1 MLDLNPGTDG
11 SNPFPSSGES
21 SKLRHRASRRRLS
34 SDRTRHST
42 AEIPGGRVALCWP
55 FWFPL
60 IALEHQHV
68 PRDRSAIFELNSHG
82 EIVAIT
88 IERDVDILERRG
100 ARSEQAGGRAS
111 CRDRGER
118 NEVAYRL
125 GDVRFEAAA
134 PGASKAARSTRLA
147 GDLPLFNA
155 ARRRTEPVP
164 RESAAAALLRDTRF
178 DELTPRDALDLIYR
192 LKNLVA
198 E

>member
-1 MLDLNPGTDG
+1 MWR
-11 SNPFPSSGES
+11 SNAVSPPRIEQPF
-21 SKLRHRASRRRLS
+21 
-34 SDRTRHST
+34 T
-42 AEIPGGRVALCWP
+42 ACEACTIGYFAKIFSARFPGGRVALCWP

-68 PRDRSAIFELNSHG
+68 PRDRSAILELNSHG

-118 NEVAYRL
+118 NELAYRL

-134 PGASKAARSTRLA
+134 PGASKAAGSCGWPA
-147 GDLPLFNA
+147 
-155 ARRRTEPVP
+155 P

-178 DELTPRDALDLIYR
+178 DELTLRDALDLIYR

>member
-68 PRDRSAIFELNSHG
+68 PRDRSAILELNSHG

-125 GDVRFEAAA
+125 GDVRF
-134 PGASKAARSTRLA
+134 
-147 GDLPLFNA
+147 D
-155 ARRRTEPVP
+155 RRF
-164 RESAAAALLRDTRF
+164 ESAFL
-178 DELTPRDALDLIYR
+178 PRRVGRLVWDL
-192 LKNLVA
+192 VG
-198 E
+198 